1 MIQKIKSSLTKK
13 QNEITKT
20 YKSQISNCISMLP
33 GDWNGPPD
41 ESFSFQLYRETQII
55 VQFVASLE
63 YINRQSGQILKSVA
77 INQNKITA

>member
-1 MIQKIKSSLTKK
+1 
-13 QNEITKT
+13 
-20 YKSQISNCISMLP
+20 MLP

-63 YINRQSGQILKSVA
+63 YSGRQSG
-77 INQNKITA
+77 KIIMSSNY